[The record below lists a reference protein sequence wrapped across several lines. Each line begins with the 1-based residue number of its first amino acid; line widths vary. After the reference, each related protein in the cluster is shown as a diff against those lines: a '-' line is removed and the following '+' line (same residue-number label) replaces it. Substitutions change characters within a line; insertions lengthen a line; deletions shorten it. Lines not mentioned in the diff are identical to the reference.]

1 MQLQV
6 ERRTT
11 KVRRSKT
18 SDQRSTTVPEL
29 VMGHFFKTQPNPT
42 PNFWTQP
49 NPTEPIIDTWYGI
62 LGYTE
67 NFIQQMLHVTDKFTA
82 NDSFIQL
89 QYSLADSR
97 VFHDVKISRSQVSI
111 QPNPP
116 KIKKKTLTQPNPTQS
131 MGGPNPW
138 PTLHCATQPTNQ
150 PTYLHSYLLSP
161 STVRKGLN
169 YRSTSDLPASRWRRI
184 WRTT

>member
-1 MQLQV
+1 
-6 ERRTT
+6 
-11 KVRRSKT
+11 
-18 SDQRSTTVPEL
+18 
-29 VMGHFFKTQPNPT
+29 MGHFFKTQPNPT

-49 NPTEPIIDTWYGI
+49 NPTQPIIDTWYGI

-116 KIKKKTLTQPNPTQS
+116 KIKKKLWPNPTQPNP
-131 MGGPNPW
+131 W
-138 PTLHCATQPTNQ
+138 VDPTHDQLCTVPRNLPTNQ
-150 PTYLHSYLLSP
+150 LTYIVTYYH
-161 STVRKGLN
+161 
-169 YRSTSDLPASRWRRI
+169 RRQ
-184 WRTT
+184 